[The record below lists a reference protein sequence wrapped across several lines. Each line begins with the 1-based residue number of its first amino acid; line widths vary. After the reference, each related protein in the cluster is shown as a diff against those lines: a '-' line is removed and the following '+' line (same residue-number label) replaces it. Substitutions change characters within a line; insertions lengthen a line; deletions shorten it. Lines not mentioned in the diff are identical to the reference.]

1 MHEEAIINSI
11 IKEIEN
17 QEKVKS
23 IEIEVGELA
32 GIEAE
37 HLKEHLKERVDWK
50 IEVMKKDSLIKCECG
65 YQGKA
70 KIEER
75 LHDFVVFSCPK
86 CGKTPEVLDGKDIKI
101 KSIIYE

>member
-37 HLKEHLKERVDWK
+37 HLKEHLKERVDWE
-50 IEVMKKDSLIKCECG
+50 IEVVKKDSLVRCECG
-65 YQGKA
+65 YKGKA
-70 KIEER
+70 KIKER
-75 LHDFVVFSCPK
+75 LHDFVIFSCPS
-86 CGKTPEVLDGKDIKI
+86 CGEIPEVLDGKDIKI
-101 KSIIYE
+101 KSVIYK